1 MVLIMYTMPWIGLSD
16 MISIIPRLP
25 DVFNVCETEGSLGH
39 KIVRLKLPH
48 SIVTT
53 AVIYVQLYGVTRLMI

>member
-25 DVFNVCETEGSLGH
+25 DVFNVHETEGSLGH
-39 KIVRLKLPH
+39 TIVQLKLPH
-48 SIVTT
+48 RIVMI
-53 AVIYVQLYGVTRLMI
+53 AVMYNCMGLHGL